1 MTLMP
6 SQPDRPKSD
15 RPRRF
20 QFLLTSA
27 RRDGNAEKLARHAA
41 ASLPAETDQRW
52 LDLSEFALPQFED
65 RRHEPGFHYGE
76 VFGNERL
83 LLDATLAATDLVL
96 VVPLYWYSVPASAKL
111 YLDYW
116 SSWLRVPGADFK
128 SRMSSKT
135 LWGVSAFSDEDAAR
149 MEPLVGTLRL
159 TADYLGMGWGG
170 VLLGR
175 GNRPGDVMADEAA
188 LSAARTFFGGRR
200 AAADEQ
206 RSELILT

>member
-6 SQPDRPKSD
+6 ARSD

-20 QFLLTSA
+20 QFLLSSA

-41 ASLPAETDQRW
+41 TSLPEETDQCW
-52 LDLSEFALPQFED
+52 LNLADVPLPQFED
-65 RRHEPGFHYGE
+65 RRHEPGFVYGE
-76 VFGNERL
+76 AFGNERL

-128 SRMSSKT
+128 SRMSGKI
-135 LWGVSAFSDEDAAR
+135 LWGVSAFSDEDAGR
-149 MEPLVGTLRL
+149 VEPLVGTLRL

-175 GNRPGDVMADEAA
+175 GNRPGDVMQDEAA
-188 LSAARTFFGGRR
+188 LTAARTFFGGRR
-200 AAADEQ
+200 AADEQ

>member
-1 MTLMP
+1 MSLMH
-6 SQPDRPKSD
+6 SKTD

-27 RRDGNAEKLARHAA
+27 RRDGNAERLARHAA
-41 ASLPAETDQRW
+41 ASLPAGTEQDW
-52 LDLSEFALPQFED
+52 LNLSDVPLPQFED
-65 RRHEPGFHYGE
+65 RRHEPGFQYGE

-128 SRMSSKT
+128 SRMAGKI

-149 MEPLVGTLRL
+149 AEPLVGTLRL

-175 GNRPGDVMADEAA
+175 GNRPGDIMADAAA
-188 LSAARTFFGGRR
+188 LAAARIFFENRSSAIDERR
-200 AAADEQ
+200 C
-206 RSELILT
+206 SLIVT

>member
-6 SQPDRPKSD
+6 SKSE

-20 QFLLTSA
+20 QFLVTSA

-41 ASLPAETDQRW
+41 ASLPAGTDQHW
-52 LDLSEFALPQFED
+52 LNLSDFPLPAFED
-65 RRHEPGFHYGE
+65 RRHEPGFQYGE

-128 SRMSSKT
+128 SRMSSKK
-135 LWGVSAFSDEDAAR
+135 LWGVSTFSDEDAAR

-159 TADYLGMGWGG
+159 TADYLAMGWGG

-175 GNRPGDVMADEAA
+175 GNRPGDVMRDDAA
-188 LSAARTFFGGRR
+188 LATARTFFCGQR
-200 AAADEQ
+200 AADEQ
-206 RSELILT
+206 RSDLILT

>member
-1 MTLMP
+1 MSLMH
-6 SQPDRPKSD
+6 SKTD

-27 RRDGNAEKLARHAA
+27 RRDGNAERLARRAA
-41 ASLPAETDQRW
+41 ASLPAETEQHW
-52 LDLSEFALPQFED
+52 LSLSDVPLPQFED
-65 RRHEPGFHYGE
+65 RRHEPGFQYGE

-83 LLDATLAATDLVL
+83 LLDATLAASDLVL

-116 SSWLRVPGADFK
+116 SSWLRIPGADFK
-128 SRMSSKT
+128 SRMADKV

-175 GNRPGDVMADEAA
+175 GNRPGEIMADEAA
-188 LSAARTFFGGRR
+188 LAAAGIFFERRR
-200 AAADEQ
+200 AVDEQ